1 MKISKRALSVSASLT
16 LEISAKVKELR
27 AKGKSIIGFTAG
39 EPDFNT
45 PKHIIESAKNAL
57 DRGET
62 KYAPVSGIMEL
73 KKAICEKFKN
83 DNDLFFEPSQI
94 IVSNGAKSSLYH
106 AIYALVDEGD
116 EVIIP
121 APFWFTYEEQVKMCG
136 GKVVRVDTKAEN
148 GYKITPSELEDAI
161 TDKTAVF
168 LINSPSNPTGALYTE
183 SELIELSKVLE
194 KHGVMTISDE
204 IYEKLIYDGNK
215 HVSIAS
221 VSEYMRNNTVVV
233 NGVSKAYA
241 MTGWRIGYLGAPK
254 IVADAIN
261 RLQGQTTS
269 NACTFA
275 QFASVTAL
283 NEYSHDLEV
292 MVKTYDE
299 RRKYMISRAEKLGV
313 NYVKPMGAFYLF
325 MDISN
330 YIGKSFNGK
339 VINGS
344 MDFAS
349 ILTENGVAVI
359 PGLPFY
365 ADNFVRLSYAVSL
378 EDIKEGFDRIEIF
391 LSKLS

>member
-1 MKISKRALSVSASLT
+1 MKISKRASSVSASLT
-16 LEISAKVKELR
+16 LEISAKVKQLR
-27 AKGKSIIGFTAG
+27 AEGKSIIGFTAG

-73 KKAICEKFKN
+73 KKAICEKFKK
-83 DNDLFFEPSQI
+83 DNDLYFEPSQI

-148 GYKITPSELEDAI
+148 GYKITPSELENAI

-194 KHGVMTISDE
+194 KHGVITISDE

-221 VSEYMRNNTVVV
+221 VSEYMRNNTVVI

-254 IVADAIN
+254 LLADAIN

-283 NEYSHDLEV
+283 NEYTSDLEV

-299 RRKYMISRAEKLGV
+299 RRKYMISRAQKLGV
-313 NYVKPMGAFYLF
+313 NYINPMGAFYLF

-330 YIGKSFNGK
+330 FIGKSFNGK

-365 ADNFVRLSYAVSL
+365 ADNFVRLSYAISL
-378 EDIKEGFDRIEIF
+378 EDIKEGFDRIELF

>member
-16 LEISAKVKELR
+16 LEISAKVKQLR
-27 AKGKSIIGFTAG
+27 LEGKSIIGFTAG

-62 KYAPVSGIMEL
+62 KYAPVSGIVEL
-73 KKAICEKFKN
+73 KKAICNKFKK
-83 DNDLFFEPSQI
+83 DNNLFFEPSQI

-136 GKVVRVDTKAEN
+136 GRVVRVDTKPEN
-148 GYKITPSELEDAI
+148 GYKIIPSELENAI

-194 KHGVMTISDE
+194 KHGIVTISDE
-204 IYEKLIYDGNK
+204 IYEKLVYDGNK

-221 VSEYMRNNTVVV
+221 LSDYMRNNTVVI

-254 IVADAIN
+254 MIADAIN

-275 QFASVTAL
+275 QYASVTAL
-283 NEYSHDLEV
+283 NEYSSDLEI

-299 RRKYMISRAEKLGV
+299 RRKYMINRAQKLGV
-313 NYVKPMGAFYLF
+313 NYINPMGAFYLF
-325 MDISN
+325 MDISK

-378 EDIKEGFDRIEIF
+378 EDIKEGFDRIELF
-391 LSKLS
+391 VSKLS

>member
-1 MKISKRALSVSASLT
+1 MKISKRASSVSASLT
-16 LEISAKVKELR
+16 LEISAKVKQLR
-27 AKGKSIIGFTAG
+27 AEGKSIIGFTAG

-73 KKAICEKFKN
+73 KKAICEKFKK
-83 DNDLFFEPSQI
+83 DNDLYFEPSQI

-148 GYKITPSELEDAI
+148 GYKITPSELENAI

-194 KHGVMTISDE
+194 KHGVITISDE

-221 VSEYMRNNTVVV
+221 VSEYMRNNTVVI

-254 IVADAIN
+254 LLADAIN

-283 NEYSHDLEV
+283 NEYTSDLEV

-299 RRKYMISRAEKLGV
+299 RRKYMISRAQKLGV
-313 NYVKPMGAFYLF
+313 NYINPMGAFYLF

-365 ADNFVRLSYAVSL
+365 ADNFVRLSYAISL
-378 EDIKEGFDRIEIF
+378 EDIKEGFDRIELF